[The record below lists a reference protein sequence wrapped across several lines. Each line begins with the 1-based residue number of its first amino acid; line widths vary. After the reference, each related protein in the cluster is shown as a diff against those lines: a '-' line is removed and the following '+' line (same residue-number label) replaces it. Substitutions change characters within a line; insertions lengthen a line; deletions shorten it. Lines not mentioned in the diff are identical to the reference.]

1 MITLITT
8 HAESMFDPAGIEP
21 RFEEMR
27 KRVCLT
33 ARAILKVPRTSDYR
47 VLLIS
52 RSGKEVTLD
61 SVPDGDENPL
71 IVSVRPPAVDLT
83 DDSWVMA
90 VAATA
95 NVVNMIE
102 SICGR
107 GQRREILPSLTMP
120 MPRFF
125 LAWNWELS
133 HAHWT
138 GTKNS

>member
-1 MITLITT
+1 
-8 HAESMFDPAGIEP
+8 
-21 RFEEMR
+21 MR
-27 KRVCLT
+27 LT

-107 GQRREILPSLTMP
+107 GQRRRNLAFIDNADATFFPGMELGTFTCTLDRHKELVKQIFSLLANTWLDTTGILCWQ
-120 MPRFF
+120 RR
-125 LAWNWELS
+125 
-133 HAHWT
+133 
-138 GTKNS
+138 